1 MPIPPTVQEQFAART
16 ITADQAARL
25 VRPGHNLFIG
35 TACATPVRILA
46 ALEALSPPPPDV
58 AIYHFLTTGAYETGA
73 FGPTTKYYHRVFY
86 IGTDMKKLV
95 PGGQADYIPIRL
107 MEVPRLLQS
116 HRVHVDIAFIQVSEP
131 DANGFVSLGVSVD
144 ITMAVVRH
152 AELVVAQV
160 NPNMPRTHGDTFVH
174 LSDID
179 HVVPV
184 DEPLMSFRH
193 AVPDEVAQ
201 QIAKYIAGVIED
213 GSTLQVGLGRI
224 PNEALRYL
232 DDRKDLGI
240 HSDLITDGIVD
251 LIRSG
256 VVTGAAKTLHP
267 KKIVASYCI
276 GSEEL
281 YRMLDNNPLFHF
293 LPIEEVCN
301 PAMIAA
307 NYRMVSITQ
316 AFAVDLTGQISI
328 DQFDGEFY
336 GGVST
341 QPDFIRGAGRAADG
355 KPIICMASTTDDG
368 EKSRVLPY
376 LSEREGVGITRSDVH
391 YVITE
396 YGIAYLFGKSIHERA
411 LALVEIAHPKFRAG
425 LMEEAKKLGYV
436 TPKQRLTQL
445 GRYQI
450 DEERSVVLKDGRS
463 VLIRP
468 ARSTD
473 VRSIQGL
480 FHRMPPEDIYTRF
493 FRKLKSLSFE
503 DAQNLCNVDY
513 DTAVAFVAVTG
524 PRENETVIGSSCYF
538 VNQATNFAETAFM
551 IDGEWQSMGIGS
563 ALQACMKDY
572 AIKRGLRGFV
582 AEILASNEKMT
593 RLARAAS
600 RNVSIER
607 DGDSCHVTMLFDRE
621 HRVRREP

>member
-1 MPIPPTVQEQFAART
+1 MPIPPSVQEQVAART
-16 ITADQAARL
+16 ITADEAARL

-46 ALEALSPPPPDV
+46 SLEALSPPPPDV
-58 AIYHFLTTGAYETGA
+58 AIYHFLTTGAYETGT

-86 IGTDMKKLV
+86 IGTDMKPLV

-107 MEVPRLLQS
+107 MEVPRLLHS
-116 HRVHVDIAFIQVSEP
+116 HRVHIDIAFIQVSEP
-131 DANGFVSLGVSVD
+131 DANGFVSLGISVD

-184 DEPLMSFRH
+184 DDKLINFRH
-193 AVPDEVAQ
+193 SAPDDVVQ

-224 PNEALRYL
+224 PNEALRHL
-232 DDRKDLGI
+232 DDRNNLGI
-240 HSDLITDGIVD
+240 HSDLITDGIID

-256 VVTGAAKTLHP
+256 VVTGAAKTIHP

-293 LPIEEVCN
+293 LPIEQVCN

-307 NYRMVSITQ
+307 NLRMVSITQ

-341 QPDFIRGAGRAADG
+341 QPDFIRGAGRAPDG

-368 EKSRVLPY
+368 AKSRVLPY

-411 LALVEIAHPKFRAG
+411 LALVEIAHPKFRAW

-436 TPKQRLTQL
+436 TAKQKLTQL

-450 DEERSVVLKDGRS
+450 DEERNVALKDGRN

-473 VRSIQGL
+473 VRSLQSL

-493 FRKLKSLSFE
+493 FRRLKSLSFE

-563 ALQACMKDY
+563 ALQTCMKDY
-572 AIKRGLRGFV
+572 AIERGLRGFV

-593 RLARAAS
+593 RLARGAS

-607 DGDSCHVTMLFDRE
+607 DGDSCHVTMLFDKE
-621 HRVRREP
+621 YRVRREP